1 MDKDSIE
8 GELKTFVIPFLKSLS
23 QLKEGQTFSFM
34 YKTTLDHY
42 TISSLVSYYKETKQT
57 MHTELETLIEKIEE
71 SIRLMETAGV
81 VNVDIV
87 NSLIENIESSLPKFE
102 VISIPFVDD
111 LECIEFISDVHG
123 RLSCAIPKLRELKD
137 KISIM
142 SFVDISNVNI
152 STVSSSTPI
161 VLMKEEVILTPRNED
176 LSVYNPSKTDKS
188 CKADSQSKITGKN
201 TQTYTPTKYPSVFD
215 QMFNPFDTKT
225 NTHPNSYRRIY
236 VHDKSAFSKSRSDTT
251 IRS

>member
-34 YKTTLDHY
+34 YKTTLDQY
-42 TISSLVSYYKETKQT
+42 TVSSLISYYKETKQT

-71 SIRLMETAGV
+71 SIQLMEAAV
-81 VNVDIV
+81 VINVDIV

-102 VISIPFVDD
+102 FISTPFVDD
-111 LECIEFISDVHG
+111 HECLDFISDVHG

-137 KISIM
+137 KISIITS
-142 SFVDISNVNI
+142 SFVDISNINI

-161 VLMKEEVILTPRNED
+161 VFKKEEVILTPRNKD
-176 LSVYNPSKTDKS
+176 LSAYNPPKTDKS
-188 CKADSQSKITGKN
+188 CKVGSQSKI

-236 VHDKSAFSKSRSDTT
+236 VHDKSAFSKSRSDTVT
-251 IRS
+251 RS